1 VALQYNVATLLREPV
16 GSTREYAIDS
26 RVLIDDGG
34 SESRRVVGNATFLR
48 VKDGVLVTA
57 HLEGIEPEQCSRC
70 LRNVDVPLD
79 FGFEEEFFAS
89 VQLETGAPLPRPE
102 DPDAFLI
109 DSHHTLDLEEAVR
122 QFWTTAVPMQPLCR
136 PDCRGLC
143 PRCGQDLN
151 QGACACP
158 PEEDARW
165 GALRQ
170 LVGELEG
177 N

>member
-1 VALQYNVATLLREPV
+1 MSLQYNVATLLREPV
-16 GSTREYAIDS
+16 GSTREYGVDS
-26 RVLIDDGG
+26 RILIDGDDH
-34 SESRRVVGNATFLR
+34 ESRRITGHATFLR

-57 HLEGIEPEQCSRC
+57 HLEGIEPERCSRC
-70 LRNVDVPLD
+70 LRGVDVPLGID
-79 FGFEEEFFAS
+79 FEEEFFAS
-89 VQLETGAPLPRPE
+89 VQLETGAPLPPPE
-102 DPDAFLI
+102 DREAFRIDA
-109 DSHHTLDLEEAVR
+109 HHMLDLEEAVR
-122 QFWTTAVPMQPLCR
+122 QFWTTALPMQPLCR

-143 PRCGQDLN
+143 ARCGQDLN

-165 GALRQ
+165 SALRP